1 MNTRDPNPNPLPA
14 EPVLGPVSR
23 TGIPVP
29 TSVDASAVN
38 PERIGKPGE
47 YPFTRG
53 IFPDGYQGRLWT
65 IRQYS
70 GFGTAEE
77 SNERYKFL
85 LDQGQTGLSVALD
98 LPTQCGLDPTHPM
111 AKPEIGK
118 VGVSLSNLSE
128 AEILFKDLDLGKIS
142 TSFTINGTAAIIY
155 AMYLAVADKQG
166 VPRSKLTG
174 TIQNDI
180 LKEYVA
186 RGTWIFPVRPSMRLI
201 ADSIL
206 YSNDVTPRF
215 NPISIAGAH
224 VRDAG
229 ATAAE
234 EMAYTLA
241 NGLAYVDE
249 LQRRG
254 GDVEK
259 FAKRL
264 SFFFYVHMDFFDE
277 IAKFRAGRRLWAR
290 FMKERY
296 AVQDPKAQHFRF
308 GVVCGG
314 SSLVAPQPY
323 NNAVRVAVETMAAVF
338 GGAQSIFTCAF
349 DEAFQI
355 PTEFSAELAVR
366 TQQMIA
372 FEIGHRP
379 HGRPA
384 RRQLLPGAAH
394 RPHGGNDR
402 QGDGR
407 DRRLRRRGPGHR
419 GRLDPAAA
427 GRTRPG
433 AQARHRFG
441 QGAHRRPE
449 LLPQGRRE
457 DRRRRRLQA
466 RPDGGPARAGEIREG
481 AGHAQPDGGRCLA
494 RQARRGRGQGQRER
508 DALPGGVLPRL
519 RHGGGDGGLPEEGMG
534 RIQGTGE
541 SMNETKTARPLAGKR
556 ILVGKP
562 GLDGH
567 DIGAKIV
574 ALTLRDAGA
583 EVIYTGLRRSP
594 AQIAQVAVDEGV
606 DAVGLSILSGSHKEL
621 VKDVI
626 AELRERRA
634 NGIKVFVGGTIP
646 GEDHAELRDLGVSAV
661 FTADMLLDER
671 GARNWRRH

>member
-1 MNTRDPNPNPLPA
+1 MNSRNISA
-14 EPVLGPVSR
+14 SVEPDLRPVSR
-23 TGIPVP
+23 SGIEVP
-29 TSVDASAVN
+29 TSVAADAVN
-38 PERIGKPGE
+38 PDNIGAPGA

-85 LDQGQTGLSVALD
+85 LAKGQTGLSVALD
-98 LPTQCGLDPTHPM
+98 LPTQCGFDPTHPM
-111 AKPEIGK
+111 ARPEIGK

-128 AEILFKDLDLGKIS
+128 AEILFQGLDLSKIS

-155 AMYLAVADKQG
+155 AMYLAVADKQN
-166 VPRSKLTG
+166 VPRSQLTG

-206 YSNDVTPRF
+206 YSNDVSPRF

-249 LQRRG
+249 LRARG

-290 FMKERY
+290 LMKERY
-296 AVQDPKAQHFRF
+296 GVQDPKAQHFRF

-323 NNAVRVAVETMAAVF
+323 NNVVRVAVETMAAVF

-366 TQQMIA
+366 TQQVIA
-372 FEIGHRP
+372 FESGIGRTVDPLGGSYFLEQHTDRMEEQITKVMTEIDAY
-379 HGRPA
+379 GGVIPA
-384 RRQLLPGAAH
+384 IEDGWIQLRLAERGLERKLDTDSGH
-394 RPHGGNDR
+394 NVIVGQNHFKK
-402 QGDGR
+402 QGEEIKVGEVFT
-407 DRRLRRRGPGHR
+407 
-419 GRLDPAAA
+419 LDPTVAQRALEKFQRVLDTRAQSAVDASLARLAAA
-427 GRTRPG
+427 
-433 AQARHRFG
+433 AAKD
-441 QGAHRRPE
+441 
-449 LLPQGRRE
+449 RE
-457 DRRRRRLQA
+457 NVMPYLVDCCHA
-466 RPDGGPARAGEIREG
+466 YATVGEMV
-481 AGHAQPDGGRCLA
+481 ACLKK
-494 RQARRGRGQGQRER
+494 EW
-508 DALPGGVLPRL
+508 
-519 RHGGGDGGLPEEGMG
+519 
-534 RIQGTGE
+534 GE
-541 SMNETKTARPLAGKR
+541 F
-556 ILVGKP
+556 
-562 GLDGH
+562 
-567 DIGAKIV
+567 
-574 ALTLRDAGA
+574 
-583 EVIYTGLRRSP
+583 
-594 AQIAQVAVDEGV
+594 
-606 DAVGLSILSGSHKEL
+606 KEPVNL
-621 VKDVI
+621 
-626 AELRERRA
+626 
-634 NGIKVFVGGTIP
+634 
-646 GEDHAELRDLGVSAV
+646 
-661 FTADMLLDER
+661 
-671 GARNWRRH
+671 

>member
-1 MNTRDPNPNPLPA
+1 M
-14 EPVLGPVSR
+14 
-23 TGIPVP
+23 
-29 TSVDASAVN
+29 
-38 PERIGKPGE
+38 
-47 YPFTRG
+47 
-53 IFPDGYQGRLWT
+53 
-65 IRQYS
+65 
-70 GFGTAEE
+70 
-77 SNERYKFL
+77 
-85 LDQGQTGLSVALD
+85 
-98 LPTQCGLDPTHPM
+98 
-111 AKPEIGK
+111 
-118 VGVSLSNLSE
+118 SLSNLSE

-372 FEIGHRP
+372 YESGIGRTVDPLGGSYFLEQHTDRMEEMIVKVMDEIDAYG
-379 HGRPA
+379 GVVPA
-384 RRQLLPGAAH
+384 IEDGWIQLRLAERGLERKLDTDSGKAPIVGQNYFRKADEKI
-394 RPHGGNDR
+394 GV
-402 QGDGR
+402 GDVFK
-407 DRRLRRRGPGHR
+407 
-419 GRLDPAAA
+419 LDPTVAQRALEKFEKVLDTRSQAAVDA
-427 GRTRPG
+427 SL
-433 AQARHRFG
+433 AK
-441 QGAHRRPE
+441 
-449 LLPQGRRE
+449 LV
-457 DRRRRRLQA
+457 
-466 RPDGGPARAGEIREG
+466 
-481 AGHAQPDGGRCLA
+481 RC
-494 RQARRGRGQGQRER
+494 RGQGQRER
-508 DALPGGVLPRL
+508 DALPGGVLPCL

-541 SMNETKTARPLAGKR
+541 SMNETQDGTAARWQAHPGGQAGTGRTRHRREDRRAHAARCRRRGDLHRPAAQPGADRAGGGGRRRRRSRPEHPLRQPQGTGQGRDRRTARAAGQRHQGIRRRHHPRRGPCGTARP
-556 ILVGKP
+556 
-562 GLDGH
+562 
-567 DIGAKIV
+567 
-574 ALTLRDAGA
+574 
-583 EVIYTGLRRSP
+583 RR
-594 AQIAQVAVDEGV
+594 V
-606 DAVGLSILSGSHKEL
+606 
-621 VKDVI
+621 
-626 AELRERRA
+626 RR
-634 NGIKVFVGGTIP
+634 V
-646 GEDHAELRDLGVSAV
+646 H
-661 FTADMLLDER
+661 
-671 GARNWRRH
+671 RRHAAR

>member
-1 MNTRDPNPNPLPA
+1 MSNRDSLTLA
-14 EPVLGPVSR
+14 DPVLTQANRSGVA
-23 TGIPVP
+23 VP
-29 TSVDASAVN
+29 PSVDASAIH
-38 PERIGKPGE
+38 PERIGQPGQ

-85 LDQGQTGLSVALD
+85 LAQGQTGLSVALD
-98 LPTQCGLDPTHPM
+98 LPTQCGYDPTHPM
-111 AKPEIGK
+111 ARPEIGK

-128 AEILFKDLDLGKIS
+128 AEILFKDLDLSKIS

-206 YSNDVTPRF
+206 YSNEVTPRF

-249 LQRRG
+249 LRARG

-264 SFFFYVHMDFFDE
+264 SFFFYVHMDFFEE

-296 AVQDPKAQHFRF
+296 GAQDPKAQHLRF

-323 NNAVRVAVETMAAVF
+323 NNVVRVAVETMAAVF

-372 FEIGHRP
+372 YETGIARTVDPLGGSYFLEQHTDQMEEKILQVMSEID
-379 HGRPA
+379 A
-384 RRQLLPGAAH
+384 Y
-394 RPHGGNDR
+394 GGVEKAIE
-402 QGDGR
+402 DGWIQM
-407 DRRLRRRGPGHR
+407 RLAERGLERKLNTDSGQHVIVGQNHFR
-419 GRLDPAAA
+419 KEGEEIKVGEVFTLDPTIAQRALEKFQHTLDTRSQSAVDIALARLSQAAA
-427 GRTRPG
+427 KDNENVMPYLVDCCHAYATVG
-433 AQARHRFG
+433 
-441 QGAHRRPE
+441 E
-449 LLPQGRRE
+449 MVSCLKRE
-457 DRRRRRLQA
+457 W
-466 RPDGGPARAGEIREG
+466 GEF
-481 AGHAQPDGGRCLA
+481 
-494 RQARRGRGQGQRER
+494 
-508 DALPGGVLPRL
+508 
-519 RHGGGDGGLPEEGMG
+519 
-534 RIQGTGE
+534 
-541 SMNETKTARPLAGKR
+541 
-556 ILVGKP
+556 
-562 GLDGH
+562 
-567 DIGAKIV
+567 
-574 ALTLRDAGA
+574 
-583 EVIYTGLRRSP
+583 
-594 AQIAQVAVDEGV
+594 
-606 DAVGLSILSGSHKEL
+606 KEPVNL
-621 VKDVI
+621 
-626 AELRERRA
+626 
-634 NGIKVFVGGTIP
+634 
-646 GEDHAELRDLGVSAV
+646 
-661 FTADMLLDER
+661 
-671 GARNWRRH
+671 

>member
-1 MNTRDPNPNPLPA
+1 MNSRDDNLQPEA
-14 EPVLGPVSR
+14 VEPQLRPVSPS
-23 TGIPVP
+23 GIEVP
-29 TSVDASAVN
+29 TCVDASSVD
-38 PERIGKPGE
+38 EQRIGQPGE

-85 LDQGQTGLSVALD
+85 LEKGQTGLSVALD

-111 AKPEIGK
+111 ARPEIGK

-128 AEILFKDLDLGKIS
+128 AEILFKDLDLSRIS

-206 YSNDVTPRF
+206 YSNEVSPRF

-249 LQRRG
+249 LRSRG

-277 IAKFRAGRRLWAR
+277 IAKFRAGRRIWAR
-290 FMKERY
+290 LMKERY
-296 AVQDPKAQHFRF
+296 GAQDPKAQHFRF

-323 NNAVRVAVETMAAVF
+323 NNVVRVAVETMAAVF

-366 TQQMIA
+366 TQQILAYESGIGRSVDPLGGSYFLEQHTDRMEAQIEQVMQ
-372 FEIGHRP
+372 EIDAYGGVVRAIEDGWIQMRLAERGLERKLDTDA
-379 HGRPA
+379 GRNVVIG
-384 RRQLLPGAAH
+384 QNHFKKENEEIKVGEVFT
-394 RPHGGNDR
+394 
-402 QGDGR
+402 
-407 DRRLRRRGPGHR
+407 
-419 GRLDPAAA
+419 LDPTVAQRALEKFQRVMDTRDNAAVSASLTKLSVAAA
-427 GRTRPG
+427 KDNENVMPYLVECCHAYATVGEMVECLK
-433 AQARHRFG
+433 AQW
-441 QGAHRRPE
+441 
-449 LLPQGRRE
+449 
-457 DRRRRRLQA
+457 
-466 RPDGGPARAGEIREG
+466 GEF
-481 AGHAQPDGGRCLA
+481 
-494 RQARRGRGQGQRER
+494 
-508 DALPGGVLPRL
+508 
-519 RHGGGDGGLPEEGMG
+519 
-534 RIQGTGE
+534 
-541 SMNETKTARPLAGKR
+541 
-556 ILVGKP
+556 
-562 GLDGH
+562 
-567 DIGAKIV
+567 
-574 ALTLRDAGA
+574 
-583 EVIYTGLRRSP
+583 
-594 AQIAQVAVDEGV
+594 
-606 DAVGLSILSGSHKEL
+606 KEPVNL
-621 VKDVI
+621 
-626 AELRERRA
+626 
-634 NGIKVFVGGTIP
+634 
-646 GEDHAELRDLGVSAV
+646 
-661 FTADMLLDER
+661 
-671 GARNWRRH
+671 